1 MTGLIEGKFGKN
13 FVGWLDSTENCYSWF
28 ACLFRPRSCVWDFF
42 GGGGGGGGGVIFGP
56 GIFWA
61 FDFCSHSNIHV
72 TLNREYP
79 LKLAVVKALFA
90 LLINKIRTTVIK
102 KNRKN

>member
-1 MTGLIEGKFGKN
+1 MAKILSDGLIELKIVIRG
-13 FVGWLDSTENCYSWF
+13 LPAYSGRVVVYGIF
-28 ACLFRPRSCVWDFF
+28 L
-42 GGGGGGGGGVIFGP
+42 GGGGVIFGP

-61 FDFCSHSNIHV
+61 FDFCSHSNIHA

-102 KNRKN
+102 RIEKINSMF

>member
-1 MTGLIEGKFGKN
+1 MGFLGGL
-13 FVGWLDSTENCYSWF
+13 
-28 ACLFRPRSCVWDFF
+28 
-42 GGGGGGGGGVIFGP
+42 IFGP

-61 FDFCSHSNIHV
+61 SDFCSNSIIQV
-72 TLNREYP
+72 TLKREYP

-102 KNRKN
+102 KKSKKLIECIKWQEN

>member
-1 MTGLIEGKFGKN
+1 MGFLGGL
-13 FVGWLDSTENCYSWF
+13 
-28 ACLFRPRSCVWDFF
+28 
-42 GGGGGGGGGVIFGP
+42 IFGP

-61 FDFCSHSNIHV
+61 FDFCSHLIIHV

-90 LLINKIRTTVIK
+90 LLINKIETTVIK
-102 KNRKN
+102 KSKNELNVLNGKKIELGALS